1 MPARSERRILA
12 VGGSRAVALP
22 PDWLEAVDL
31 KTGDTVDVI
40 YDSVVLVKPQ
50 GFRIDEGFLRK
61 EFVQLRKMEQEKLRR
76 ERSV

>member
-61 EFVQLRKMEQEKLRR
+61 EFMQLRKMETEKLRR

>member
-1 MPARSERRILA
+1 M
-12 VGGSRAVALP
+12 ALP

-61 EFVQLRKMEQEKLRR
+61 EFMQLRKMETEKLRR